1 MCMSKACSEGKIH
14 VHQCMDAA
22 RVKDNKDWIL
32 IKCSH
37 PPKSPSCPLPLPA
50 TLTHPLQGQMNENEQ
65 SCGVIPQV
73 SNQYCSPPLS
83 SSPAFQHALA
93 PFIFFSTAII
103 FLFSIPMLGLKNWH
117 VFDKGKSTPS
127 DNKLSL
133 PIRALTLASSFL

>member
-1 MCMSKACSEGKIH
+1 M
-14 VHQCMDAA
+14 HQCTDAA
-22 RVKDNKDWIL
+22 GVKDNKDWIL

-83 SSPAFQHALA
+83 SSTTFQHALA
-93 PFIFFSTAII
+93 PFIFFSTVII
-103 FLFSIPMLGLKNWH
+103 FLFSCPTLGLKKLAW
-117 VFDKGKSTPS
+117 FDKGKSTS
-127 DNKLSL
+127 RDNSLS
-133 PIRALTLASSFL
+133 PCQSPHPGFLFFLVGK